1 MLSCSQDGGR
11 PRHGTAVDGRLG
23 TTTCPRTCGT
33 LFEADRLLPA
43 RLPACLLVCLQRY
56 RRAMVGN
63 IVVRALT
70 IAFEPRYMPRLLCGR
85 CESRLP
91 TYQHWSSRRCSAAPE
106 EACCQMLGEKRS
118 SWKHNRAGLVLA
130 MAIASSHTSNSHAR
144 VCLALGHEGL
154 EGASWHRQAQRHPC
168 QPCRAAVIRLV

>member
-1 MLSCSQDGGR
+1 MKGRRYSHCS
-11 PRHGTAVDGRLG
+11 
-23 TTTCPRTCGT
+23 RTCGT
-33 LFEADRLLPA
+33 LFGAGRLLPA

-154 EGASWHRQAQRHPC
+154 EGASWHRQAQTHPC